1 MTASLALELRL
12 PLFHERLESLVD
24 VFRRGDEP
32 ERHGFHLERDIDW
45 RIAAPVQQ
53 DLRETNRDRRLFR
66 EFLGERTDFRRERLV
81 RDGLRHE
88 ANRRGFVGGE
98 SRTEE
103 YELFCLRLSQDAD
116 EPLTAAGPGDETEV
130 DLRLAELRPTRGDPE
145 IACEGNLEAA
155 AEAVPVNRGDC
166 GLREIRQ
173 VGDDPLG
180 PPGEVPYL
188 ECLRDVAK

>member
-32 ERHGFHLERDIDW
+32 ERHGLHLTGDSDRGVG
-45 RIAAPVQQ
+45 AAVQR

-88 ANRRGFVGGE
+88 TDRRGFVGGE

-116 EPLTAAGPGDETEV
+116 EPLTAAGSGDEAQV
-130 DLRLAELRPTRGDPE
+130 DLRLAELRPTRGEPE
-145 IACEGNLEAA
+145 IAGEGDLEAA
-155 AEAVPVNRGDC
+155 AETVPVDRGDRR
-166 GLREIRQ
+166 LEEVRQ
-173 VGDDPLG
+173 VADDLLG
-180 PPGEVPYL
+180 PPGQSPHL
-188 ECLRDVAK
+188 ECLRDVAE